1 MRIIL
6 KEEQLRKIL
15 LEGSDESIVSYLKH
29 LKNFASEVIDKAKTD
44 MGVNLKMLTIWGAGV
59 GGIMEPLNGFIHSG
73 DFNLNEYQA
82 TAILCATTAI
92 LLSENSKN
100 IKKLLE
106 IIKEEGVEKEFK
118 SVFSKA
124 EQLKEVFKSF
134 IQSLNMT
141 LYTVTNIMSYA
152 FIIPLLPL
160 IWEISQTG
168 VDKELIKEITIRIMS
183 FGLVSISGNVIKEL
197 ITKLV
202 RRFQI

>member
-59 GGIMEPLNGFIHSG
+59 GGIMEPLNGFIHNG

-92 LLSENSKN
+92 LLNENSKN

-106 IIKEEGVEKEFK
+106 VIKEEGVEKEFK
-118 SVFSKA
+118 TVFSKA

>member
-59 GGIMEPLNGFIHSG
+59 GGIMEPLNGFIHNG

-92 LLSENSKN
+92 LLNENSKN

-118 SVFSKA
+118 TVFSKA

>member
-59 GGIMEPLNGFIHSG
+59 GGIMEPLNGFIHNG